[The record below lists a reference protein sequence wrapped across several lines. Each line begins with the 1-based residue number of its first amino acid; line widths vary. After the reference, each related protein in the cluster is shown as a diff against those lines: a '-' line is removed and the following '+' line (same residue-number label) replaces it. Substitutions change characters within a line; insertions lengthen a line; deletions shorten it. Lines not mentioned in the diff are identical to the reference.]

1 MTFESLI
8 QSILVSLSLQPNR
21 SNLVDAANDRC
32 DIVASF
38 GNSLSKMVQI
48 VRSVVQMFSVSD
60 TGQGIL

>member
-32 DIVASF
+32 DIVTPF

-48 VRSVVQMFSVSD
+48 VQSVSS
-60 TGQGIL
+60 

>member
-8 QSILVSLSLQPNR
+8 QSILVSLSLHPNR

-32 DIVASF
+32 DIVAPF

-48 VRSVVQMFSVSD
+48 VRSVSS
-60 TGQGIL
+60 